1 MEKSLVLSCHVCFIY
16 FEVEVGGALEV
27 EVEFLLFFTK
37 NLLYSPYSSSKVVV
51 YRLPTVY
58 RKMSKATDRQKN
70 IYINGMSGRRPL
82 IPTDAHKLRQKARER
97 MTTEAYA
104 YIAGGAGREDTIVAN
119 RSGFDQW
126 KIVPRMLRDV
136 SERDTSLTLFGQSLS
151 SPFLLAPIGV
161 LEMAHRRADRA
172 VAQAA
177 KNTRTPMIFSN
188 QASVSME
195 SCARILED
203 SPHWFQLYW
212 SKSDDL
218 VASLAKRAEDCGC
231 SAIVV
236 TLDTTLLGWRN
247 QDLDLAHLPFLHG
260 KGIAQYT
267 SDPVFNRLLNEKSD
281 TADAK
286 TSQRINPT
294 TLAALFKLAWRF
306 PGRFTNNLT
315 SGIPLK
321 SIRKFIEIYS
331 RPSLTWK
338 NIAFLRERTS
348 LPILLK
354 GILHTDDALQAL
366 RHGINGIIVS
376 NHGGRQVDG
385 AISTIEA
392 LPGIVKA
399 VNGQIPVL
407 LDSGIRGGSDA
418 FKALALGATAVCI
431 GRPYVYALTLAGS
444 AGVEELVK
452 NYQADFELTMALAG
466 CKSLEEI
473 NRNSLTQK

>member
-1 MEKSLVLSCHVCFIY
+1 
-16 FEVEVGGALEV
+16 
-27 EVEFLLFFTK
+27 
-37 NLLYSPYSSSKVVV
+37 
-51 YRLPTVY
+51 
-58 RKMSKATDRQKN
+58 MSKATDRQKN

-82 IPTDAHKLRQKARER
+82 IPTDTNKLRQHARER
-97 MTTEAYA
+97 LTAEAYA
-104 YIAGGAGREDTIVAN
+104 YIAGGAGMEDTIGTN
-119 RSGFDQW
+119 RSDFDKW

-136 SERDTSLTLFGQSLS
+136 SERDTSLTLFGQSLP

-161 LEMAHRRADRA
+161 LEMAHSKADRA

-177 KNTRTPMIFSN
+177 KNTQTPMIFSN

-195 SCARILED
+195 SCARVLED

-212 SKSDDL
+212 SKSDEL
-218 VASLAKRAEDCGC
+218 VASLVKRAEDCGC

-236 TLDTTLLGWRN
+236 TLDTTILGWRN

-267 SDPVFNRLLNEKSD
+267 SDPVFTRLLGEKSSEAD
-281 TADAK
+281 TQ

-306 PGRFTNNLT
+306 PGRFATNLS
-315 SGIPLK
+315 SGVPLK

-331 RPSLTWK
+331 RPSLTWD
-338 NIAFLRERTS
+338 NLAFLREHTS

-354 GILHTDDALQAL
+354 GILHPDDALKAL
-366 RHGINGIIVS
+366 QYGINGIVVS

-392 LPGIVKA
+392 LPGITKA
-399 VNGQIPVL
+399 INGQIPVL
-407 LDSGIRGGSDA
+407 MDSGIRGGSDA

-431 GRPYVYALTLAGS
+431 GRPYVYALALAGS
-444 AGVEELVK
+444 AGVEELIN
-452 NYQADFELTMALAG
+452 NYNADFELTMALAG
-466 CKSLEEI
+466 CKSLAEI
-473 NRNSLTQK
+473 NRNSLFNE

>member
-1 MEKSLVLSCHVCFIY
+1 MNFS
-16 FEVEVGGALEV
+16 
-27 EVEFLLFFTK
+27 
-37 NLLYSPYSSSKVVV
+37 
-51 YRLPTVY
+51 
-58 RKMSKATDRQKN
+58 ATDRQKD

-82 IPTDAHKLRQKARER
+82 IPTDADKLREAARER
-97 MTTEAYA
+97 LNAEAYA

-119 RSGFDQW
+119 RSGFDKW

-136 SERDTSLTLFGQSLS
+136 SERDTSLTLFGQSLN

-161 LEMAHRRADRA
+161 LEMAHNKADRA

-177 KNTRTPMIFSN
+177 KNTATPMIFSN

-218 VASLAKRAEDCGC
+218 VASLVKRAEDCGC

-236 TLDTTLLGWRN
+236 TLDTTMLGWRN
-247 QDLDLAHLPFLHG
+247 QDLALAHLPFLHG

-267 SDPVFNRLLNEKSD
+267 SDPVFARLLNEKSSETD
-281 TADAK
+281 TR
-286 TSQRINPT
+286 TSNRINPT
-294 TLAALFKLAWRF
+294 TMAALFKLAWRF
-306 PGRFTNNLT
+306 PGRFATNLT
-315 SGIPLK
+315 SGVPLK

-331 RPSLTWK
+331 RPSLTWD
-338 NIAFLRERTS
+338 NLAFLRKHTS

-354 GILHTDDALQAL
+354 GILHPDDALKAL
-366 RHGINGIIVS
+366 QHGINGLIVS

-392 LPGIVKA
+392 LPGVVKA
-399 VNGQIPVL
+399 INGQIPVL
-407 LDSGIRGGSDA
+407 MDSGIRGGADA

-431 GRPYVYALTLAGS
+431 GRPYVYALALAGG
-444 AGVEELVK
+444 AGVEELIK
-452 NYQADFELTMALAG
+452 NYRADFEFTMALAG

-473 NRNSLTQK
+473 NRNALAS